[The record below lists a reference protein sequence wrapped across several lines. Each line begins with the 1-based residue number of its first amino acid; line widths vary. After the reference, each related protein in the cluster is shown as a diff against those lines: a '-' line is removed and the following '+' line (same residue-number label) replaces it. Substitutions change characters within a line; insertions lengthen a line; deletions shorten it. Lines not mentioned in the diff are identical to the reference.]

1 LNQREEE
8 AKKAKVEAVQ
18 RRKQAAEEEEIKEAG
33 RRMLAEAQK
42 RAAAAASASASQSSR
57 SEAGSSQLSGQNGSS
72 DPQPPI
78 SPEDLTIILQFPSTS
93 TLPSTP
99 PTLQPLLEGR
109 YGPITHLII
118 SEPPDTNGDTG
129 KKKKKKKTGRKAVV
143 EFKQGNWGGCWACW
157 KDHMDGAEGRR
168 LEDGVKARWAKG
180 ETPEWVAWADRQ
192 RQTPGSGNA
201 GPGGGVDNGIAPA
214 PRAPAFGSAP
224 NLSTRSMAD
233 LMAEHAGRKEQKKK
247 EEEFENMTLFRMRQA
262 ERDKLAEQ
270 IRLEEEES

>member
-1 LNQREEE
+1 M
-8 AKKAKVEAVQ
+8 Q

-33 RRMLAEAQK
+33 RRMLVEAQK

-57 SEAGSSQLSGQNGSS
+57 AEAGPSRSNGQNGTA
-72 DPQPPI
+72 DAQPPI

-129 KKKKKKKTGRKAVV
+129 KKKKKKGRKAVV

-192 RQTPGSGNA
+192 RQIPGSGDG
-201 GPGGGVDNGIAPA
+201 GPGGGVDNGMAPA

-224 NLSTRSMAD
+224 NLSTTSMAD

-262 ERDKLAEQ
+262 ERDRLAEQ
-270 IRLEEEES
+270 IRLEEEEG